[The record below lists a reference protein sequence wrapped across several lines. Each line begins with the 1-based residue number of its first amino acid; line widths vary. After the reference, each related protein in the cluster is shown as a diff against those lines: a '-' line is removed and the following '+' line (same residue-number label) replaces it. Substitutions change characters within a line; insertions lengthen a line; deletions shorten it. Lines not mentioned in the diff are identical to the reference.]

1 MNIKAR
7 LAKLEKTRLAGNPEQ
22 INVTIT
28 ETDPNDPNI
37 LIVDSKRMTRAVYM
51 EGIEAQ
57 RAAGETIILVGFDL
71 EKV

>member
-7 LAKLEKTRLAGNPEQ
+7 LDKLEKTKNAGNSE

-28 ETDPNDPNI
+28 ERDPNDPNI
-37 LIVDSKRMTRAVYM
+37 LIVDGTKMTRAVYM
-51 EGIEAQ
+51 EGIEKQ